1 MYQVLI
7 ADDHAIVRSGISYL
21 VNQQPNFKVVGGTA
35 SGTDTYLRVEQGGV
49 DILILDL
56 SMPPGESGLITT
68 QRIHKKFPKV
78 RIIILSMHEEQEYI
92 NKALANGAMSY
103 VLKISPEAEII
114 KALHHVANGENYL
127 DPNIIISNSDLKKIK
142 KAGGDVNVKGYKSL
156 SNREKEVFPLIALG
170 YSNKEI
176 SQKLFISTKTVEAHK
191 ANISR
196 KLHLHS
202 RVDIVRYAIH
212 HHLIDFG

>member
-127 DPNIIISNSDLKKIK
+127 DSNIIISNSDLKKIK

>member
-1 MYQVLI
+1 MYHVLI

-21 VNQQPNFKVVGGTA
+21 INNQPNFKVVGGTA
-35 SGTDTYLRVEQGGV
+35 SGTDTYLRVEQGGI
-49 DILILDL
+49 DILIMDL

-68 QRIHKKFPKV
+68 QRIHNKFPRV
-78 RIIILSMHEEQEYI
+78 RIIILSMHEEQDYI

-103 VLKISPEAEII
+103 VLKSSPDEEII
-114 KALHHVANGENYL
+114 KALKHVANGENYL
-127 DPNIIISNSDLKKIK
+127 DSNILISKADLNKIK
-142 KAGGDVNVKGYKSL
+142 DEGGQVNLKGYSTL
-156 SNREKEVFPLIALG
+156 SNREKEIFPLIALG

-176 SQKLFISTKTVEAHK
+176 SRKLFISTKTFEAHK
-191 ANISR
+191 ANITR

>member
-103 VLKISPEAEII
+103 VLKSSPDEEII

-127 DPNIIISNSDLKKIK
+127 DSNIIISNSDLKKIK

-156 SNREKEVFPLIALG
+156 SNREKK
-170 YSNKEI
+170 S
-176 SQKLFISTKTVEAHK
+176 SH
-191 ANISR
+191 
-196 KLHLHS
+196 
-202 RVDIVRYAIH
+202 
-212 HHLIDFG
+212 